1 MRWTRLYLKLNN
13 LINLEMDKVI
23 HSKEIA
29 QERVEWGE
37 KIYLLKKNLLLVGES
52 FCNVKKNPL

>member
-1 MRWTRLYLKLNN
+1 MDKVIHKLNN
-13 LINLEMDKVI
+13 LVNLEMDKAI

-29 QERVEWGE
+29 KERVEWG
-37 KIYLLKKNLLLVGES
+37 KRYTYFRKNLLLAGES